1 MILVVFLFCLMIRR
15 PPRSTRTDTL
25 FPYTTLFR
33 SKVWTGKKKSGAMN
47 ARRRYSG
54 LKPKSWP
61 TASQI
66 PKKVSRRRK
75 RLVVSL
81 SIFFFPFGCGHRP
94 LPMQTAS
101 QRPCHFLQS
110 LDFPGFFPFP
120 PLLAAHLF
128 VNDRKSV
135 V

>member
-1 MILVVFLFCLMIRR
+1 
-15 PPRSTRTDTL
+15 
-25 FPYTTLFR
+25 
-33 SKVWTGKKKSGAMN
+33 MN

-81 SIFFFPFGCGHRP
+81 SIFCLSLWLRASPRADADCIAKAVPIFAVPRISGLFPVFTAFG
-94 LPMQTAS
+94 
-101 QRPCHFLQS
+101 
-110 LDFPGFFPFP
+110 DDI
-120 PLLAAHLF
+120 F
-128 VNDRKSV
+128 VNRFPLNGKSHHLMADA
-135 V
+135 

>member
-1 MILVVFLFCLMIRR
+1 MRISDWSSDVCSSDL
-15 PPRSTRTDTL
+15 
-25 FPYTTLFR
+25 
-33 SKVWTGKKKSGAMN
+33 
-47 ARRRYSG
+47 

-101 QRPCHFLQS
+101 QRPCQFLQS
-110 LDFPGFFPFP
+110 LEFPGFFPFSP
-120 PLLAAHLF
+120 RLAAILF
-128 VNDRKSV
+128 VIRFPSNGKCHHLLGYACTRGETPDEN
-135 V
+135 